1 MSSPLSQQHLA
12 YRLALLQRDLR
23 KAGFPEKFFSPDPD
37 LLTHL
42 SQYYALKILE
52 EQQED
57 TVTFNEESFNQIP
70 TSLRIQFTFSEGRLL
85 PEKELARRLEY
96 LEMDRSRPEI
106 IIRQTLEEI
115 FPGVTFPS
123 VRPNFLR
130 YPETG
135 QNLEFDVY
143 NETLRLAVEYNGIQ
157 HYEVTKPFHKSKDD
171 LIAQQKRDA
180 FKAAKANEL
189 GIDLLVIPYTV
200 KDEDL
205 PDMIRA
211 WVSQLGRSS
220 EEIAEAQRV
229 SRCQEEKLSPED
241 VIVLWSIV
249 PDEIPMRML
258 SKLQKRVM
266 QCQATPD
273 EIITYEKMQWQHWL
287 GSEATAEN
295 YIRLRPY
302 REAALRWVAWP
313 ENTSQ
318 EAYLLRQVIDL
329 IKVAPGDEETI
340 NSRDLLALE
349 DELMA
354 LYPSLVHFFPNL
366 DPIQDVRYFRGWGG
380 RLMQRIVTDP
390 TKKSYKAV
398 VRFLDSLIGEYFGYH
413 LEIVKEKRI
422 QGKRNYLLQWQPND
436 ELIPMLVE
444 RMQAVQ

>member
-1 MSSPLSQQHLA
+1 MSSLQQHLT
-12 YRLALLQRDLR
+12 YRLASLQRDLR
-23 KAGFPEKFFSPDPD
+23 KSGFPEKFLSPDHD
-37 LLTHL
+37 LLTQL
-42 SQYYALKILE
+42 SQYYILKALE
-52 EQQED
+52 EQGED
-57 TVTFNEESFNQIP
+57 KISFEEESFGQTP
-70 TSLRIQFTFSEGRLL
+70 TILRIEFTFPEGRLL

-143 NETLRLAVEYNGIQ
+143 NETLHLAVEYNGIQ

-180 FKAAKANEL
+180 FKAVKANEL

-200 KDEDL
+200 NDEDI
-205 PDMIRA
+205 PEMVRA
-211 WVSQLGRSS
+211 WVSQLGRSP

-229 SRCQEEKLSPED
+229 SRCQEEKLSPQD
-241 VIVLWSIV
+241 VIALWSIV
-249 PDEIPMRML
+249 PDNVSSTTLEEL
-258 SKLQKRVM
+258 SGRVE
-266 QCQATPD
+266 QCFASPD
-273 EIITYEKMQWQHWL
+273 EIITYEKIRWQQWL
-287 GSEATAEN
+287 GSEATPEN
-295 YIRLRPY
+295 YLRLRPY
-302 REAALRWVAWP
+302 LEAALRTVAWP
-313 ENTSQ
+313 ENTNQ
-318 EAYLLRQVIDL
+318 EAYLLRQVLEL
-329 IKVAPGDEETI
+329 IKVAPGDKETI
-340 NSRDLLALE
+340 NSRDLLTLE

-366 DPIQDVRYFRGWGG
+366 DPIQDIRYFKGWGG
-380 RLMQRIVTDP
+380 RLMQRVVTDP
-390 TKKSYKAV
+390 NKKSYKAV

-436 ELIPMLVE
+436 ELLPLLVE
-444 RMQAVQ
+444 RIRG